1 LRTISFTHLLPTAR
15 AVLDR
20 ILGLHFHLLANRDA
34 VVAAVIAPG
43 LPDRAQLGVV
53 LLEDSL
59 FIAAHTAGGLGVGA
73 LLLAEKAYRH
83 FKQRMHFLYGVY
95 ERRRREGVTGS
106 INHLL
111 LFLSVPIGVR
121 KGGGRP
127 ERFLSL
133 RVEQVVG
140 GMGVAAGRDTD
151 LLNSQWGGEVIAG
164 GCWSGML
171 WAQTDVERR
180 R

>member
-1 LRTISFTHLLPTAR
+1 MDGQLRTISFTHLLPTAR

-20 ILGLHFHLLANRDA
+20 ILGLHFHLLA
-34 VVAAVIAPG
+34 PG

-59 FIAAHTAGGLGVGA
+59 LIAAHTAGGLGVGA
-73 LLLAEKAYRH
+73 LLFAEKAYRH

-111 LFLSVPIGVR
+111 LFLSAPIGVR

-140 GMGVAAGRDTD
+140 RMVLRQAGI
-151 LLNSQWGGEVIAG
+151 QI
-164 GCWSGML
+164 C
-171 WAQTDVERR
+171 
-180 R
+180 

>member
-1 LRTISFTHLLPTAR
+1 MGTTLSPDRCTRRTGVLPSIQRVSMDGQLRTISFTHLLPTAR

-59 FIAAHTAGGLGVGA
+59 LIAAHTAGGLGVGA
-73 LLLAEKAYRH
+73 LLFAEKAYRH

-140 GMGVAAGRDTD
+140 RTVLRQAGI
-151 LLNSQWGGEVIAG
+151 QI
-164 GCWSGML
+164 C
-171 WAQTDVERR
+171 
-180 R
+180 